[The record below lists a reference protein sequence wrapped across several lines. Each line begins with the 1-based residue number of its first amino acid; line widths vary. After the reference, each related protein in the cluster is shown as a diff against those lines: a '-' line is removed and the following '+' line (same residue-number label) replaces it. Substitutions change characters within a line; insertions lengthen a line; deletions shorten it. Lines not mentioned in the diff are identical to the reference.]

1 MEGDG
6 GNKKIPTSKVEE
18 TNTKKKKEER
28 ELKLFNEQLQSKSKD
43 LQARSLGANL
53 LFFGLTEYRG
63 HGRENCAGLVSEF
76 CETGLNITG
85 ILEKIERA
93 HRIGKFNSN

>member
-1 MEGDG
+1 M
-6 GNKKIPTSKVEE
+6 K
-18 TNTKKKKEER
+18 
-28 ELKLFNEQLQSKSKD
+28 ELKSINEQLQSKTTD

>member
-1 MEGDG
+1 MGEIR
-6 GNKKIPTSKVEE
+6 KTQMHLTSKFGE
-18 TNTKKKKEER
+18 TKKTKKEVK
-28 ELKLFNEQLQSKSKD
+28 ELKLINGQQQSKTTD
-43 LQARSLGANL
+43 HQARSMRANL
-53 LFFGLTEYRG
+53 LFFGLTEYRC

-85 ILEKIERA
+85 ILEKIEQA

>member
-1 MEGDG
+1 M
-6 GNKKIPTSKVEE
+6 K
-18 TNTKKKKEER
+18 
-28 ELKLFNEQLQSKSKD
+28 ELKSINEQLQSKTTD

-63 HGRENCAGLVSEF
+63 HGRENCAGLVGEF
-76 CETGLNITG
+76 CENNLNISE

>member
-1 MEGDG
+1 M
-6 GNKKIPTSKVEE
+6 K
-18 TNTKKKKEER
+18 
-28 ELKLFNEQLQSKSKD
+28 ELKFINGQLQSKTTD
-43 LQARSLGANL
+43 HQARSMRANL

-63 HGRENCAGLVSEF
+63 HGRENGAGLVGEF
-76 CETGLNITG
+76 CENDLNISE